1 MHSLEK
7 TAGASVVEQAAAA
20 AEAIKSH
27 AEKLNKSSTEE
38 DTDGPNLGELDS
50 WKGGFY
56 WLVDWLIAIARYE
69 VTGLRCR
76 WSTANLSAG

>member
-50 WKGGFY
+50 
-56 WLVDWLIAIARYE
+56 
-69 VTGLRCR
+69 
-76 WSTANLSAG
+76 

>member
-38 DTDGPNLGELDS
+38 DADGPWWES
-50 WKGGFY
+50 WIVEGKRGF
-56 WLVDWLIAIARYE
+56 WMILLIGWLIDCDSQ
-69 VTGLRCR
+69 VWGDGTQM
-76 WSTANLSAG
+76 

>member
-38 DTDGPNLGELDS
+38 DADGPWWES
-50 WKGGFY
+50 WIVEGKRGF
-56 WLVDWLIAIARYE
+56 WMILLI
-69 VTGLRCR
+69 G
-76 WSTANLSAG
+76 